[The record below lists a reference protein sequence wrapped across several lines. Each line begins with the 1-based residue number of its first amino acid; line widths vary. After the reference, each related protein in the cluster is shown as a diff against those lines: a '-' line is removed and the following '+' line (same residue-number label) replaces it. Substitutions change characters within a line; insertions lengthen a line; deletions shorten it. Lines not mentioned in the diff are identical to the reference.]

1 MLKYTQFCKME
12 ALILYSEYIILG
24 VLLLLSY
31 IGHNMSVFYA
41 VGIIL
46 LLKIFHFTAL
56 MNFVEANGLNYGII
70 LLTIAILLPLAN
82 GRITVPMMIDTFK
95 SPVGILAL
103 LAGIFAAA
111 AGGWGVNLLNDTP
124 TIVTSL
130 VIGTMVGVFFFKGIA
145 VGPLIAGG
153 ITYLILSL
161 TKLFH

>member
-1 MLKYTQFCKME
+1 M
-12 ALILYSEYIILG
+12 YSEYIILG

-46 LLKIFHFTAL
+46 ILKVFQFTAL

-82 GRITVPMMIDTFK
+82 GRITIPMMIDSFK
-95 SPVGILAL
+95 SPIGILAL
-103 LAGIFAAA
+103 FAGVFAAM
-111 AGGWGVNLLNDTP
+111 AGGWGVNLLKDSP
-124 TIVTSL
+124 YIVSSL

-153 ITYLILSL
+153 ITYLVLSIV
-161 TKLFH
+161 KLIFH